1 MSTQKRTP
9 IIILIVYI
17 QKHSEKSHR
26 FVQFA
31 TKSSRIFLF
40 SEAEHG
46 VISLVRQQ
54 GEGQRVGEETG
65 IQTQLVVNVTIIKR
79 KETTLHFTNCNTGK

>member
-1 MSTQKRTP
+1 M
-9 IIILIVYI
+9 IVYI

-26 FVQFA
+26 FLQFA
-31 TKSSRIFLF
+31 TQSGRLFLF

-46 VISLVRQQ
+46 VRQQ

-65 IQTQLVVNVTIIKR
+65 IQTQFIVNVTIIKR
-79 KETTLHFTNCNTGK
+79 KETKLYILLFVCCFTKKESIL